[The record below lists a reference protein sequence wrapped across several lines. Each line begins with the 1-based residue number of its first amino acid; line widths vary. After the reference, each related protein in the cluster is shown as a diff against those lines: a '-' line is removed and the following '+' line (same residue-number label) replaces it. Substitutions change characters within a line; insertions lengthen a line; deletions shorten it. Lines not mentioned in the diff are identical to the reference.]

1 LSLSAWLPA
10 AALLLLLDFI
20 VQLGVALDAR
30 GEGPAW
36 AIGDAL
42 TRMSAIGIGGAVLLV
57 IAVVVVTILTQALSF
72 EAIRVLE
79 GYWGTTNAV
88 ESIARWRA
96 SRHRSRKDKLDRR
109 RRKLTED
116 AWAVAKAK
124 IIELEDGRRQN
135 GLRPDLTPIMIGRL
149 EARVL
154 KTFPAGRL
162 TPKQLE
168 RVRRWRRVNVSKH
181 LNDFPRPE
189 RTLPTRLGNI
199 LRAHEDQIEH
209 EPVESFI
216 QDVFDELPRSLQK
229 DHDEQRNRLEL
240 YCSMVFVVTLS
251 GIVGIVRFT
260 PQHWPYAIGSTTAA
274 AGGIWIMYRAALA
287 TARAYGQLLVAIARR
302 TTT

>member
-1 LSLSAWLPA
+1 MP
-10 AALLLLLDFI
+10 
-20 VQLGVALDAR
+20 R
-30 GEGPAW
+30 GKGPAW
-36 AIGDAL
+36 VIGDAL

-57 IAVVVVTILTQALSF
+57 IAVVVVTILTQAFSF

-79 GYWGTTNAV
+79 GYWGTTDAV

-96 SRHRSRKDKLDRR
+96 SRHRGHKGKLDRR

-124 IIELEDGRRQN
+124 IIEMEDGRRQN

-154 KTFPAGRL
+154 KTFPVGRL

-168 RVRRWRRVNVSKH
+168 RVRRYDWQRQAPAELLRRRVNVGKQ

-240 YCSMVFVVTLS
+240 YCSMVFVVALS
-251 GIVGIVRFT
+251 GIVGIARFT
-260 PQHWPYAIGSTTAA
+260 PQHWPYATGSATAA
-274 AGGIWIMYRAALA
+274 TGGIWIMYRAALA

-302 TTT
+302 TTP